1 MDKFGIIPNPLDKN
15 SKLSDLAQKGI
26 VIKEGLSFN
35 IFIRNFI
42 SLIVLS
48 IVLNIYYKV
57 PLPIILLLI
66 GTHVLVSF
74 VAGYIKV
81 QKIKSL
87 RNIESGS
94 QANDYR
100 RLLITNEYYEVVK
113 AIFGILANL
122 LSLFVLFTFF
132 GDALKKF
139 VNNIFSIY
147 SINPNLLLYALVF
160 FSSFQL
166 VTRIIRYILI
176 KKIKESDELAEVN
189 RQYVLMNKKLE
200 ILNIAPIAGV
210 ILMMMYVFSVPTMI
224 IGFVALFL
232 ILFVGFSVVEIVRI
246 NRVDLSTDKIDKTVV
261 KHNISFIPDE
271 KNEAA
276 IFGILT
282 TAVDM
287 KGVFKVFGSSSL
299 GVGKIYN
306 PENTLLITNKRLL
319 FIQVPLTGGN
329 KIVDQ
334 TDYVTQNFLYN
345 RGELREKGEQL
356 LKEKTPQQLL
366 EYATSDVVFSDIKT
380 VTLEKAKIIIE
391 KNNGEKFAYAYLDKE
406 YLDILK
412 VKFKEILG
420 DRLTESI

>member
-1 MDKFGIIPNPLDKN
+1 
-15 SKLSDLAQKGI
+15 
-26 VIKEGLSFN
+26 
-35 IFIRNFI
+35 
-42 SLIVLS
+42 
-48 IVLNIYYKV
+48 
-57 PLPIILLLI
+57 
-66 GTHVLVSF
+66 
-74 VAGYIKV
+74 
-81 QKIKSL
+81 
-87 RNIESGS
+87 
-94 QANDYR
+94 
-100 RLLITNEYYEVVK
+100 
-113 AIFGILANL
+113 
-122 LSLFVLFTFF
+122 
-132 GDALKKF
+132 
-139 VNNIFSIY
+139 
-147 SINPNLLLYALVF
+147 
-160 FSSFQL
+160 
-166 VTRIIRYILI
+166 LI